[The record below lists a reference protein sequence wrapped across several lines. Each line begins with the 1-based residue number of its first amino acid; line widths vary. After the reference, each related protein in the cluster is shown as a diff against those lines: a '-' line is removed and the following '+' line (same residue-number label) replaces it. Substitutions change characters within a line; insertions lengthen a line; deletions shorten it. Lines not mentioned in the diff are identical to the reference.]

1 MENQVNGIWLEFG
14 DERIFLKTAII
25 GGELGDE
32 SPIGMYSGRLDVG
45 DFGVALMHCNRAAI
59 KVLKDTFEFD
69 TISVQGFLTECMM
82 EALRREKESQIS
94 EKLDYQ
100 AFKNI
105 HKKSKD
111 AL

>member
-1 MENQVNGIWLEFG
+1 MGNEGKGIWLEFG

-25 GGELGDE
+25 GGELGDD
-32 SPIGMYSGRLDVG
+32 SPIGMYSGKLDVG

-59 KVLKDTFEFD
+59 KVMKDTFDFD

-82 EALRREKESQIS
+82 EALRREKESQNS
-94 EKLDYQ
+94 ETMDYQ
-100 AFKNI
+100 AFKKI